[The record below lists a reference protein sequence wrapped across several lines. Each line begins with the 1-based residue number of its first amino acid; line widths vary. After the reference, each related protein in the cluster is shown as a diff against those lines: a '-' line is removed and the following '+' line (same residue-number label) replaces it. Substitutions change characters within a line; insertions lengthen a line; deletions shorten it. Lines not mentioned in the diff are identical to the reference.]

1 MTNDSAPRSH
11 PHYGTCAGCR
21 QLKHVTAAGLVRE
34 HNQYRAT
41 GTVVVSAALQR
52 VRRPLPGERPARRAE
67 RLSARVGYRRPRT
80 VGTLVCQSVRSW

>member
-41 GTVVVSAALQR
+41 GTVVVPLRCSGSGARYLESAQP
-52 VRRPLPGERPARRAE
+52 VE
-67 RLSARVGYRRPRT
+67 LSA
-80 VGTLVCQSVRSW
+80 